1 MPNCL
6 EKTQASIFADDTN
19 IVMGIRQQKCGG
31 GGSIQSINN
40 IQDWLTDNKLMLN
53 KDKTEYMVVGSRQRQ
68 YRTDNRRLSG
78 AGGKDSRSS
87 Y

>member
-1 MPNCL
+1 VG
-6 EKTQASIFADDTN
+6 EGDQY
-19 IVMGIRQQKCGG
+19 R
-31 GGSIQSINN
+31 SINN

-78 AGGKDSRSS
+78 AGEKDSRSS